1 MFEISLDIQMEMS
14 SEQTDLEKSMG
25 YQYKMVFDAMRIEE
39 VKKGEKGRRKVKK
52 RFKIKDPGIVHCL
65 E

>member
-1 MFEISLDIQMEMS
+1 
-14 SEQTDLEKSMG
+14 MG

-39 VKKGEKGRRKVKK
+39 VKKGEKGRRKVKT

-65 E
+65 EFKKPAKQQLAK